1 MIPSRQPRHRA
12 RARRILALATTAALQ
27 VASCSQSGKGHSAA
41 SDSSGATST
50 TASRSDSG
58 GNASTTTVDGQP
70 VTVQPPAQWSD
81 CGSGA
86 ECATIQVPL
95 DHAEPDG
102 PKINIALLRLPAQNP
117 DQRIGSLVI
126 NPGGPGASGLSLPL
140 KLMFPRAVRDRFDIV
155 GFDPRG
161 VGQSTGLDCHSTI
174 PELYDVDP
182 TMEND
187 ADVAA
192 YRDVAQRF
200 VDECQAKHADLLPHL
215 GTVDVAR
222 DLDHIRAAVGDD
234 QLTYL
239 GYSYGTAIGQQYA
252 RLYPTRVRAMVLDGV
267 VDPTVSG
274 LDGAA
279 LQARGFT
286 ETLAAF
292 AAACDARGCLSA
304 PTLELIDRVMA
315 RAEAAP
321 IPAPDADRPATPGV
335 VELAVAQGL
344 YAEML
349 WTRLARALDS
359 ADRGDGSGL
368 VSMADLYLSRK
379 ADGSWRNGTEVYF
392 AVNCVDSD
400 WPNSFEEIL
409 AVGKK
414 VAEDNPRLGEAII
427 NDYARCAL
435 WPVEPQPLQPVPTD
449 IEGLAPVVIVSTT
462 GDAAT
467 PYESGVAVAER
478 IPGAHLIT
486 NEGESHTV
494 VAQGNGCIDDL
505 VSDYLVDLTP
515 PPDQASCG

>member
-1 MIPSRQPRHRA
+1 MTPSRNFRPRPQ
-12 RARRILALATTAALQ
+12 ARRLVALVTSAALLI
-27 VASCSQSGKGHSAA
+27 ASCSQSGTGRGTASGSTGVAPTTATGDAGHS
-41 SDSSGATST
+41 DSATT
-50 TASRSDSG
+50 ID
-58 GNASTTTVDGQP
+58 DQP
-70 VTVQPPAQWSD
+70 ITVQPPAQWSD

-86 ECATIQVPL
+86 KCATIQVPL
-95 DHAEPDG
+95 DHADPDG
-102 PKINIALLRLPAQNP
+102 RKIDIALLRLPAEDP

-126 NPGGPGASGLSLPL
+126 NPGGPGASGLGLPL

-161 VGQSTGLDCHSTI
+161 VGQSTALDCHSTL

-182 TMEND
+182 TMED
-187 ADVAA
+187 DTDVAA

-200 VDECQAKHADLLPHL
+200 VDECQAKHADLLPHM

-222 DLDHIRAAVGDD
+222 DLDHIRAAVGDE

-279 LQARGFT
+279 LQAKGFT

-292 AAACDARGCLSA
+292 AASCDARGCLSA

-315 RAEAAP
+315 RAEASPIAAP
-321 IPAPDADRPATPGV
+321 EADRPATPGV

-349 WTRLARALDS
+349 WTRLARALAS

-368 VSMADLYLSRK
+368 VAMADLYLSRK
-379 ADGSWRNGTEVYF
+379 SDGSWRNGTEVYF
-392 AVNCVDSD
+392 AVNCLDSD
-400 WPNSFEEIL
+400 WPDSFEGVL
-409 AVGKK
+409 AAGKK
-414 VAEDNPRLGEAII
+414 VAEDNPRLGEAIV

-435 WPVEPQPLQPVPTD
+435 WPVDPQPLQPIPTD
-449 IEGLAPVVIVSTT
+449 IEGLAPVVVVSTT

-478 IPGAHLIT
+478 VPGARLIT

-494 VAQGNGCIDDL
+494 VAQGNSCVDALI
-505 VSDYLVDLTP
+505 SDYLVDLTP
-515 PPDQASCG
+515 PPDQARCG